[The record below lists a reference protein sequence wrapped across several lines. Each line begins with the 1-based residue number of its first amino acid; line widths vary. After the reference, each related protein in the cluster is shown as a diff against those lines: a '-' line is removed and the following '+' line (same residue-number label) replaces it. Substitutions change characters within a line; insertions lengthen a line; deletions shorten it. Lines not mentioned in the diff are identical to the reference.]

1 MIAYNTSSKN
11 ESPKGKLDYFRSIF
25 FGCLKRI
32 QFLIPTNIFGLFF
45 HVSDTPPWLI
55 RSVKTRSELYAD
67 CFLFL
72 TFARLFANCAA
83 PVLLMVHHSTTVVT
97 ISLTRRQRTSLGLAN
112 ILRMCLCSHA
122 LLTCYQNDTNR

>member
-1 MIAYNTSSKN
+1 MIAYKTSSKN
-11 ESPKGKLDYFRSIF
+11 ESSKGKLDYFRSIF

-32 QFLIPTNIFGLFF
+32 QFLIRTNFFGLFPMSATLRPGF
-45 HVSDTPPWLI
+45 SDLLRPDLSSTLI
-55 RSVKTRSELYAD
+55 
-67 CFLFL
+67 

-83 PVLLMVHHSTTVVT
+83 PVLLMGHHSTTVVT

-122 LLTCYQNDTNR
+122 LLTCYQNATNR